1 MSHFSVSEE
10 AKVPA
15 VTRGKAQGGVATRN
29 HGRLAQN
36 RPDQSRVASSGFDLN
51 GE

>member
-1 MSHFSVSEE
+1 MSRFSVSEE

-15 VTRGKAQGGVATRN
+15 VTRGKAQWGMASRN

-36 RPDQSRVASSGFDLN
+36 SPDQSRVASNGFDLN